1 LEFIALKSRFRP
13 HVLAAARKAVLVS
26 VVMISG
32 CGPTLYS
39 ANVHKASKRVESARH
54 AHAAEHAP
62 FEYYYAVEN
71 LEKAREEAGHA
82 SYQSAIE
89 YARVAK
95 EYGEKARD
103 LARRR
108 MREMGR

>member
-1 LEFIALKSRFRP
+1 LKSRS
-13 HVLAAARKAVLVS
+13 HLLTSARWAVLVS
-26 VVMISG
+26 VVSVSG

-39 ANVHKASKRVESARH
+39 VNVHKAHKQVESARH

-62 FEYYYAVEN
+62 YEWHFALEH

-89 YARVAK
+89 YARVAR

>member
-1 LEFIALKSRFRP
+1 MKPCFLHHFFPSARAALL
-13 HVLAAARKAVLVS
+13 VGAVLVT
-26 VVMISG
+26 G

-39 ANVHKASKRVESARH
+39 ANAHKAAKRVEAARH
-54 AHAAEHAP
+54 AKAAEHAP

-89 YARVAK
+89 YARIAK
-95 EYGEKARD
+95 EFGEKARE